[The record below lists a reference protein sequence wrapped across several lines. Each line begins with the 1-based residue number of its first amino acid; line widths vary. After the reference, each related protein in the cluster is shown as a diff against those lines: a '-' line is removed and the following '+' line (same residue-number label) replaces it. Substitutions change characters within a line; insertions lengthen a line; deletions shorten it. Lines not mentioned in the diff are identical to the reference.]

1 MNRATKSLLGVVIP
15 PVLVF
20 ILCYL
25 IIRID
30 IYSTILLTVVTLFI
44 TLIVNRTNRTN
55 NPRLTTTNSVI
66 IESDLADLMKKAQ
79 SDMDSVIQVAK
90 KVKSKEVSENAMILY
105 QLGVKIMVYL
115 ERNPHKITKARRF
128 FNYYLET
135 ARDILAKYYE
145 FELTGIKAPEIENI
159 EVKTTGAL
167 TTLHEAFRKEYVRLA
182 TNEMMDIEADIDLLE
197 KTNKSE

>member
-79 SDMDSVIQVAK
+79 SDMDSVLQVAK
-90 KVKSKEVSENAMILY
+90 KVKSKEVSEAVSMATEDAM
-105 QLGVKIMVYL
+105 KM
-115 ERNPHKITKARRF
+115 P
-128 FNYYLET
+128 
-135 ARDILAKYYE
+135 
-145 FELTGIKAPEIENI
+145 
-159 EVKTTGAL
+159 
-167 TTLHEAFRKEYVRLA
+167 
-182 TNEMMDIEADIDLLE
+182 
-197 KTNKSE
+197 

>member
-1 MNRATKSLLGVVIP
+1 MNRSTKSLFGVVIP
-15 PVLVF
+15 PLLVF

-30 IYSTILLTVVTLFI
+30 IYSTVLLTVVTLLV
-44 TLIVNRTNRTN
+44 TLIVNRTHQVNH
-55 NPRLTTTNSVI
+55 PRLSATNSAE
-66 IESDLADLMKKAQ
+66 IESDLAELMKKAN
-79 SDMDSVIQVAK
+79 SDMDSILQVAK
-90 KVKSKEVSENAMILY
+90 KVRSKDVSENAMLLY
-105 QLGVKIMVYL
+105 QLGDKIMVYL

-145 FELTGIKAPEIENI
+145 FELTGIKAQEVEDI

-167 TTLHEAFRKEYVRLA
+167 TTLQEAFSKEYVRLA

-197 KTNKSE
+197 KTTKTE